1 MTTPF
6 SLSDLVLVTGANSH
20 VGQHVVDQLLGL
32 PNGPRVRATVCSNG
46 AAKQIVSFYKKKGIM
61 KDRLEVLL
69 VFDIIKPGAFDDIV
83 KGIVMP
89 LYTVTVGYNLVAI

>member
-6 SLSDLVLVTGANSH
+6 SPSDLVLVTGANGH

-46 AAKQIVSFYKKKGIM
+46 AAKQMMSFYKKKGII
-61 KDRLEVLL
+61 KDRLEVFLL
-69 VFDIIKPGAFDDIV
+69 FDIIKPGAFDDVV

-89 LYTVTVGYNLVAI
+89 LYTVTFDMDLT